1 MVGKTAVT
9 TAVMKVGSLVDN
21 LVENWVANL
30 AASSE
35 SLLAGLM
42 VVRKAGQ
49 LAVSMAVL
57 WAEWKVASMVGWLVV
72 NLVAK

>member
-1 MVGKTAVT
+1 MVGKRAVT

-42 VVRKAGQ
+42 VVRKVGLWGFPWVVH
-49 LAVSMAVL
+49 LAVPRADC
-57 WAEWKVASMVGWLVV
+57 
-72 NLVAK
+72 